1 MCPNDAPKENT
12 EIYSSPCMSMSDI
25 STSKYI
31 YKIAWQNSWQSSKW
45 ASIEKFIS
53 DRATD

>member
-12 EIYSSPCMSMSDI
+12 EIYSSTCMSMSDI

-31 YKIAWQNSWQSSKW
+31 YKIA
-45 ASIEKFIS
+45 
-53 DRATD
+53 